1 LSYVQGGSVDIW
13 KKNIL
18 EDLEEGSLEYES
30 VEKFLATIKREF
42 GGGDKESVKVAE
54 LKRLEQ
60 EGRMMKK
67 FVQEFQKAV
76 RGSGYKGRP
85 LVEEF
90 KRGINRMIKR
100 KLMETER
107 PLMSIEQWYKWAT
120 NLDRHWRESKREEEK
135 LKEQQE

>member
-1 LSYVQGGSVDIW
+1 
-13 KKNIL
+13 
-18 EDLEEGSLEYES
+18 LEYES

-135 LKEQQE
+135 LKKQQE

>member
-1 LSYVQGGSVDIW
+1 M
-13 KKNIL
+13 
-18 EDLEEGSLEYES
+18 
-30 VEKFLATIKREF
+30 EKFLATIKREF

-120 NLDRHWRESKREEEK
+120 NLDRHWRKSKREEEK
-135 LKEQQE
+135 LKKQQE